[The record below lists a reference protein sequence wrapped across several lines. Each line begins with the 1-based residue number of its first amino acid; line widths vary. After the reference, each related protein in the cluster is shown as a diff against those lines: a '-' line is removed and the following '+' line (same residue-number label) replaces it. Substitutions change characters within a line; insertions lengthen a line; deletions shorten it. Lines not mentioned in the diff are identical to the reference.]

1 LTTKP
6 PFPCVFYN
14 SICFTEAASQL
25 VMKKAGIMGDAVL
38 NDERYDMVEWLDG
51 LLELAFATGRA
62 TRPSEVFIAVASVAR
77 NLSGSGSTA
86 VLLTDVHGFLRV
98 RGWSGPGRQL
108 ARMMNDRFTPCVT
121 ESIEIAAP
129 SVRAFRTGAAVWVP
143 DVNEDPGC
151 ARWARAYGVDGIGSI
166 LSLPLQANDSVFGA
180 LECYLPPSHAPTA
193 EKTKLL
199 ERLAKVAA
207 VAIELVSERYGLE
220 QQLLASQNLNTKLKL
235 EVEWRERQQTTEAR
249 LMQVLFEDQS
259 LDALAR
265 VLTTSLNCTSVVEEV
280 GVLHPHTALAGT
292 ELVPEAKGALESGKV
307 AMRGHRAPPMGRLT
321 VLSSDPVTSMPSGLA
336 APAIL
341 AGELTGWVSAYRLQS
356 FDQFERHVVD
366 RAALVMAALAQR
378 QRAAREIEW
387 RLSRGFFDQLLELE
401 TGGDATAVVERGL
414 SLGVDLRQPN
424 AILIFKLEQDAAGS
438 ASSDADNARTTR
450 LITSVQRAVDLACPR
465 AMAIA
470 RADHVVVIY
479 PARLGHEVD
488 ELIAR
493 LQDEMRAVRVL
504 ERLVIVVSTVCH
516 DPSDYEPNY
525 RAALTAMSLS
535 ASESGEGRV
544 IRVPDLGIYSLLLDA
559 RRPNELAAFAAA
571 TTAELQAYD
580 EQNDTELLATMRI
593 YLEERGKL
601 AATARRLFVHVNTV
615 TYRLGRIRDI
625 AGGHPGDME
634 FALRFELAFM
644 IERLMGNKTG

>member
-1 LTTKP
+1 
-6 PFPCVFYN
+6 
-14 SICFTEAASQL
+14 
-25 VMKKAGIMGDAVL
+25 MGDAVL

-77 NLSGSGSTA
+77 HLSGSGSTA
-86 VLLTDVHGFLRV
+86 VLLADVDGFLRV

-108 ARMMNDRFTPCVT
+108 ARMMNDRFAPCVK
-121 ESIEIAAP
+121 ESAEIAAP
-129 SVRAFRTGAAVWVP
+129 SVRAFRTAAAVWVP

-151 ARWARAYGVDGIGSI
+151 ARWARAYGVDGIGSV
-166 LSLPLQANDSVFGA
+166 LSLPLQTNDSVFGA

-193 EKTKLL
+193 EKTRLL

-207 VAIELVSERYGLE
+207 VAIELVSNGSGLE

-307 AMRGHRAPPMGRLT
+307 TMRGHRAPPTGRLT

-401 TGGDATAVVERGL
+401 TGGDTTAVVERGL
-414 SLGVDLRQPN
+414 NLGVDLRQPN
-424 AILIFKLEQDAAGS
+424 AILIFKLAQDAAGS

-559 RRPNELAAFAAA
+559 RRPHELAAFAAA

-580 EQNDTELLATMRI
+580 DQNDTELLATMRI

-644 IERLMGNKTG
+644 IERLMGNKTS